1 MDFKEKITMMLK
13 NSTEP
18 IYRNRMNTNP
28 FLFVEF
34 AGITHPTRNFFY
46 QDTGLCYYSFEYIV
60 SGKLCIETGGKK
72 YLANAGDTYVFK
84 PGIDVKYY
92 SLGEEKLEKKW
103 FSVKGELVDKLFEA
117 YHLTED
123 VFVTSC
129 NTTPEIDAVH
139 MLLLNTS
146 DAAHTTQQLALNVH
160 KIIMKISDREHSV
173 DFSFH
178 SGTSLAEQLK
188 SFIDSGYHF
197 SYTLNM
203 FAQQFCTTPKY
214 LIYIFKKNYGMTPYH
229 YLCQKRIET
238 AKSLLRDTH
247 MPVKSIA
254 EKLYF
259 ANASGFSKAFKKYT
273 GISPNEYRDRS

>member
-1 MDFKEKITMMLK
+1 MDFKEKITMMRK
-13 NSTEP
+13 NSSES

-34 AGITHPTRNFFY
+34 AGITRPTRNFWY

-60 SGKLCIETGGKK
+60 SGTLCIESGGEK
-72 YLANAGDTYVFK
+72 YLANAGDTYMFS

-117 YHLTED
+117 YHLTKD

-129 NTTPEIDAVH
+129 NTMPEIDAVH
-139 MLLLNTS
+139 TLLLNTS
-146 DAAHTTQQLALNVH
+146 DAAYTTQQLALNVH
-160 KIIMKISDREHSV
+160 KIIMKISAREHSV

-214 LIYIFKKNYGMTPYH
+214 LIYTFKKNYGITPYQ
-229 YLCQKRIET
+229 YLCQKRVEAAI
-238 AKSLLRDTH
+238 SLLKDTQL
-247 MPVKSIA
+247 PIKGIA

-259 ANASGFSKAFKKYT
+259 ANASSFSKAFKKYV